1 MKKTQRGMFL
11 AISSIAAAGNDC
23 SNSLTKVMTASR
35 MEMTKQF
42 YEEVKN
48 SGVWFYH
55 LLIDNDAGYCLF
67 NKYVG
72 SKAAR
77 ALAVGDF
84 AIRLFKGQVKHPEKL
99 FQNLP
104 GVEYNAMREAN

>member
-1 MKKTQRGMFL
+1 MFL
-11 AISSIAAAGNDC
+11 AISSIASSAKDC
-23 SNSLTKVMTASR
+23 SSALTNVMAVSR
-35 MEMTKQF
+35 MEITKQF

-48 SGVWFYH
+48 SGVRFYH
-55 LLIDNDAGYCLF
+55 LLIDNHAGYCLF

-104 GVEYNAMREAN
+104 GFEYNAMSEAN